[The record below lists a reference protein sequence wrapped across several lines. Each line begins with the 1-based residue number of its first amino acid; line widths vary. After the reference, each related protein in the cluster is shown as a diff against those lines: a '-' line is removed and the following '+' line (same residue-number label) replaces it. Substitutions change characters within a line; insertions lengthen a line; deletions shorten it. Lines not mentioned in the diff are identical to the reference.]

1 MPPEAWR
8 TPVIGKGPGGG
19 EGMADVGRRVARRM
33 VKYVVLVGA
42 VVLSAVALA
51 ACGGDDDGGDS
62 AGAGAKPKE
71 LSILYATVE
80 AASDALLAQVPAYEE
95 KTGIK
100 LNVDTIAYDALQQ
113 KVFSE
118 LAAGSSEYDL
128 LAVDT
133 PWMPTVIGK
142 VEPIGKYVQDA
153 KLNDQAEI
161 DLGDFI
167 PKVFYDTAV
176 YQASDVQAQYED
188 SEAEPDAK
196 GIQDAGFDVYGLPI
210 QSNALTVSYRAD
222 LFEDPKEKAA
232 FKEEYGRDL
241 APPATWDEFTEVAK
255 FFTRPEEKLWGTT
268 MMAGVGDWSTDDF
281 KTLLHSFGG
290 DGHLVSP
297 ENEPTFNTPEGVEA
311 LTYYADLINK
321 EKVTPRGTTSA
332 TWDTVATTF
341 GQGLTAMG
349 LNYHNMALKEGVKG
363 EVKYALVPEGERRGP
378 HFGSWML
385 SVNKASK
392 NKEWAYRTAA
402 WLTSAETQKKMVAQN
417 LHPTR
422 TSVYESV
429 AEDPEVKKASGNFYE
444 VLGESLAVGV
454 GRARLKNYFDISNHV
469 AVAVNRAASGKA
481 TPQEALEKAAADV
494 ESALAK

>member
-1 MPPEAWR
+1 MS
-8 TPVIGKGPGGG
+8 
-19 EGMADVGRRVARRM
+19 DVGRRAMRRL
-33 VKYVVLVGA
+33 VEYAALTCGVLLA
-42 VVLSAVALA
+42 SVALA
-51 ACGGDDDGGDS
+51 ACGGDDGGDS
-62 AGAGAKPKE
+62 AAGDAAKPKE

-80 AASDALLAQVPAYEE
+80 AASDALLAQVPEYEK

-142 VEPIGKYVQDA
+142 VEPIGKYIQDE
-153 KLNDQAEI
+153 KLNDQADV

-188 SEAEPDAK
+188 SEADPDAK
-196 GIQDAGFDVYGLPI
+196 AIQDAGFDVYGLPI

-222 LFEDPKEKAA
+222 LFEDPKEQAA
-232 FKEEYGRDL
+232 FKQEYGRDL
-241 APPATWDEFTEVAK
+241 EPPATWDDFREVAK
-255 FFTRPEEKLWGTT
+255 FFTRPDEKLWGTT

-281 KTLLHSFGG
+281 KTLLASYGG
-290 DGHLVSP
+290 DGHLVNP
-297 ENEPTFNTPEGVEA
+297 DNEPTFNTPEGVKA

-321 EKVTPRGTTSA
+321 DKVTPRGTTSA
-332 TWDTVATTF
+332 SWDTVATTF

-349 LNYHNMALKEGVKG
+349 LNYHNMALKDGVDG
-363 EVKYALVPEGERRGP
+363 EVKYALVPEAERRGP

-402 WLTSAETQKKMVAQN
+402 WLTSSDTQRKMVAQN

-422 TSVYESV
+422 TSVYDAV
-429 AEDPEVKKASGNFYE
+429 AGDPEVKKASGNFYE

-454 GRARLKNYFDISNHV
+454 GRARLKNYFDISNDV

-481 TPQEALEKAAADV
+481 TPQEALSKAAADV

>member
-1 MPPEAWR
+1 MSDA
-8 TPVIGKGPGGG
+8 
-19 EGMADVGRRVARRM
+19 GRRLTRRFVKVAALFCG
-33 VKYVVLVGA
+33 VL
-42 VVLSAVALA
+42 LSAVVLA
-51 ACGGDDDGGDS
+51 ACGGSDSSDTGGGS
-62 AGAGAKPKE
+62 AAKPKE

-80 AASDALLAQVPAYEE
+80 AASDALLAQVPEFE
-95 KTGIK
+95 TKTGIK

-118 LAAGSSEYDL
+118 LAAGSSAYDL
-128 LAVDT
+128 MAVDT

-142 VEPIGKYVQDA
+142 VEPIGTYIQDA
-153 KLNDQAEI
+153 KLNDLAPV

-176 YQASDVQAQYED
+176 YKASDVQAQYGD
-188 SEAEPDAK
+188 SEAAPDAK
-196 GIQDAGFDVYGLPI
+196 AIKGGGFDVYGLPI

-222 LFEDPKEKAA
+222 LFEDPKEQAA
-232 FKEEYGRDL
+232 FKKQYGRDL
-241 APPATWDEFTEVAK
+241 APPATWDEFRQVAK
-255 FFTRPEEKLWGTT
+255 FFTRPDQKLWGTT

-297 ENEPTFNTPEGVEA
+297 DNKPTFNTPEGVKA
-311 LTYYADLINK
+311 LQYYVDLIAK
-321 EKVTPRGTTSA
+321 DEVTPRGTTSA
-332 TWDTVATTF
+332 SWDTVATTF

-349 LNYHNMALKEGVKG
+349 LNYHNMALKEGIKG
-363 EVKYALVPEGERRGP
+363 KVKYALVPQGDRRGP

-392 NKEWAYRTAA
+392 SKEWAYRAAA
-402 WLTSAETQKKMVAQN
+402 WLTSSDTQKRMVEQS

-422 TSVYESV
+422 VSVYDAVSS
-429 AEDPEVKKASGNFYE
+429 DPKVQQASGNFYE
-444 VLGESLAVGV
+444 VLGASLAVGV
-454 GRARLKNYFDISNHV
+454 GRARLKNYFDISNTV

-481 TPQEALEKAAADV
+481 SPEEALSKAAADV